1 MGAWKSGLRCNLP
14 WCGASNREEVKIETI
29 DDFGLSQRAGLRR
42 LVLELMNRAL
52 EFLGFNGILTD
63 KLLLLRE
70 MDGYHTATAA

>member
-1 MGAWKSGLRCNLP
+1 
-14 WCGASNREEVKIETI
+14 VKIETI